1 MLDFLLVSWYNYIKY
16 KRKDEIPMPNWLIS
30 SIEHSD
36 SISFSSMYYESK
48 AYFRVNVQ
56 DGKD

>member
-1 MLDFLLVSWYNYIKY
+1 MYNYIKY

-36 SISFSSMYYESK
+36 FISFSSMYYESK

>member
-1 MLDFLLVSWYNYIKY
+1 
-16 KRKDEIPMPNWLIS
+16 MPNWLIS

-36 SISFSSMYYESK
+36 SISFSSMYYGSK